1 MSVLKGAAA
10 TALYGSRAAN
20 GVILI
25 TTKKGRKGEGIGI
38 SVSHTQQWEKIYAT
52 PDLQNEFGSG
62 SSPVWALNDDGSE
75 NRYTSAG
82 RSFGPRFDGKPFYVD
97 GQEMIYSAKTNNLQN
112 LYKTGRYMNT
122 NVALQGGSEK
132 SAFRFSYSNLNS
144 DGLTFNN
151 EFKRNSFS
159 LNASHDI
166 SSRLKA
172 EGGFSYIESRRKTR
186 LGRVVRDLRSTT
198 SCTVSPVNM
207 IQTIG

>member
-82 RSFGPRFDGKPFYVD
+82 RSLDR
-97 GQEMIYSAKTNNLQN
+97 
-112 LYKTGRYMNT
+112 
-122 NVALQGGSEK
+122 K
-132 SAFRFSYSNLNS
+132 S
-144 DGLTFNN
+144 
-151 EFKRNSFS
+151 
-159 LNASHDI
+159 
-166 SSRLKA
+166 
-172 EGGFSYIESRRKTR
+172 
-186 LGRVVRDLRSTT
+186 VV
-198 SCTVSPVNM
+198 
-207 IQTIG
+207 